1 MTKAFLYH
9 PIGGKVVRCICAG
22 IDSEGQPRWVNVT
35 PGEKA
40 EALIE
45 IDRDGS
51 HSRPLMVLG
60 VDDEVIPSIMI
71 AKVLAKAMIH
81 PGKSFVSACSEAV
94 SRMRRIGMKWDERPL
109 GLKVYVHKDKKEFFY
124 EIKED
129 SASGVTLAIIDG
141 VFAPEEMYKILS
153 WFFMALEVN
162 AEIPI
167 KEKTL
172 CINSQLKKE
181 IGRRFQSL
189 FDHVEKNDV

>member
-40 EALIE
+40 ESLIE
-45 IDRDGS
+45 IGRDGS

-60 VDDEVIPSIMI
+60 IDDEVIPSIMI

-109 GLKVYVHKDKKEFFY
+109 GLKVYVHKEKAELFY
-124 EIKED
+124 ELKED
-129 SASGVTLAIIDG
+129 SASGVTLAKIDG
-141 VFAPEEMYKILS
+141 VFAPEEMYKILT

-172 CINSQLKKE
+172 CLTSQLKKE
-181 IGRRFQSL
+181 IGKRFQNL
-189 FDHVEKNDV
+189 FDRVERVDA